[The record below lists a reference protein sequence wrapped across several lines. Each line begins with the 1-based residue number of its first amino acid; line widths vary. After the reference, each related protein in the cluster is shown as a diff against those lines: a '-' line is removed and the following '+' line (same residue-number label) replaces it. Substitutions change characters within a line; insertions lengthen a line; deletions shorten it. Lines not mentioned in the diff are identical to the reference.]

1 VIGRASPGGPVDDL
15 TLTSGHWAQRPGQI
29 VLSSNVPQGGPTIP
43 APLGAK
49 VTVTSAP
56 GKPKLTVVGYARSI
70 TGTAGAWV
78 VPAQAAVLRPAGAPA
93 AAQMLYR
100 FASAGSVA
108 QLRADVAALTAALPA
123 GAISGTAFWLTAKNQ
138 ATGASSIIAPFVVAF
153 ALIGLVMAVLIVAN
167 VISGAVVASY
177 RRIGVLKS
185 IGFTPAQ
192 VVTAYLA
199 RVGAP
204 AVAGCV
210 LGVAAGNLL
219 AIPVLRK
226 TATIYSVG
234 GQSVP
239 VWVNAAAPLL
249 MCALVG
255 LAALA
260 PALRA
265 GRLSAIQA
273 IATGHAPRAGRG
285 YAAHRLASR
294 LALPRPVSIGLAAP
308 VARPARTAFTL
319 AAITFGA
326 IAVIFAVGLDAS
338 LAQAAQGQ
346 THAATEQV
354 QLQGGPADVRQQRAV
369 VAALR
374 AQPGTRRYVAE
385 AKPQITVPGLT
396 QPVPAEAFRG
406 NAAWTGYDIISGRW
420 FTGPGE
426 ADVNTAFLT
435 QTGLAVG
442 DTTTITTGGKPVTV
456 RIAGEVFDPQGNDQ
470 PALLTS
476 WQTLGGA
483 PAGLTITQYDIGLKP
498 GTNPSG
504 YANAVNQAL
513 ITRNSP
519 FFASTPSSGQFYT
532 IAESLIAVLT
542 LMIAVV
548 AGLGVLNTVL
558 LGTRDKVHD
567 LGVFKAVGMTPRQ
580 TIAMVVCW
588 VTGPAL
594 AAAVIAIPAAMILH
608 SVTGRAMVAAAFT
621 GMPAAIMDVYKPA
634 EMVLL
639 ALSALAIAVLG
650 ALLPAS
656 WAARAKT
663 ATALRAE

>member
-1 VIGRASPGGPVDDL
+1 
-15 TLTSGHWAQRPGQI
+15 
-29 VLSSNVPQGGPTIP
+29 
-43 APLGAK
+43 
-49 VTVTSAP
+49 
-56 GKPKLTVVGYARSI
+56 
-70 TGTAGAWV
+70 
-78 VPAQAAVLRPAGAPA
+78 
-93 AAQMLYR
+93 
-100 FASAGSVA
+100 
-108 QLRADVAALTAALPA
+108 
-123 GAISGTAFWLTAKNQ
+123 
-138 ATGASSIIAPFVVAF
+138 VVAF

-167 VISGAVVASY
+167 VVSGAVVASY

-204 AVAGCV
+204 AVAGCL

-219 AIPVLRK
+219 AVPVLRK

-239 VWVNAAAPLL
+239 AWVNAAAPLL

-255 LAALA
+255 LTALA

-285 YAAHRLASR
+285 YAAHRAASR
-294 LALPRPVSIGLAAP
+294 LPLPRPVSIGLAAP
-308 VARPARTAFTL
+308 AARPARTAFTL

-338 LAQAAQGQ
+338 LAEAAQGQ
-346 THAATEQV
+346 THSATEQV
-354 QLQGGPADVRQQRAV
+354 QLQGGPADASQQRAA

-374 AQPGTRRYVAE
+374 AQPGTRQYVAE
-385 AKPQITVPGLT
+385 AMLTVTVPGLT
-396 QPVPAEAFRG
+396 QPVPTEAFRG
-406 NAAWTGYDIISGRW
+406 NAAWTGYDIIHGRW
-420 FTGPGE
+420 YTGPGE

-442 DTTTITTGGKPVTV
+442 DTTTITAGGKPVTV

-483 PAGLTITQYDIGLKP
+483 PAGLTIAQYDIGLKP

-504 YANAVNQAL
+504 YANTVNQAL

-519 FFASTPSSGQFYT
+519 FFASTPSSGPFYT

-558 LGTRDKVHD
+558 LGTRDRVHD

-608 SVTGRAMVAAAFT
+608 SVTGRAMLAAAFS
-621 GMPAAIMDVYKPA
+621 GVPAAIADVYKPA

-650 ALLPAS
+650 ALLPAT
-656 WAARAKT
+656 WAARSKT
-663 ATALRAE
+663 ATALRTE